1 VTDSEHELLP
11 AIAAGDPGAFA
22 RWMARAE
29 RPLRESL
36 RSFAARVDVEAIVQ
50 ETLLRAWQVAP
61 RVHAEGQPGKPNP
74 LLRVSLRIA
83 RNLAIDAV
91 RRARTVAVGDDAID
105 QAQAFATLHEVDPML
120 REAIALCRE
129 KLPAQPARALDARMD
144 AAGADP
150 DALLAERLG
159 MKLNTFLQNFTR
171 ARRLLA
177 ECLRARGVEL
187 PGSL

>member
-1 VTDSEHELLP
+1 VTESEHELLP

-36 RSFAARVDVEAIVQ
+36 RSFAARVDVEAVVQ
-50 ETLLRAWQVAP
+50 ETLLRAWQLAP
-61 RVHAEGQPGKPNP
+61 RVQADGKPNP

-91 RRARTVAVGDDAID
+91 RRARTVAIGDDAID
-105 QAQAFATLHEVDPML
+105 QSQAFATLHEVDPML
-120 REAIALCRE
+120 REVLALCRE

-144 AAGADP
+144 AAGGDP

-171 ARRLLA
+171 ARRMLA

-187 PGSL
+187 PGLL